1 MRSWLKQWDSLPI
14 VSTLLLDKMP
24 RLFSGLGLLAILLV
38 SCSVSATPTP
48 AATEISTPLPT
59 MSPTPPPSPFIILAY
74 ATEGIVADI
83 IPYDKLT
90 HINYAF
96 LTPKDDGTFNPIN
109 NSWKLKQIVAVGHS
123 KNVKVLI
130 SVGGWGWDK
139 QFETMAASSES
150 RRAFAQNLRAFV
162 DEYQLD
168 GADIDWEYPDAGE
181 SSEHFLSLI
190 QELRAALPDKL
201 LTTAVV
207 SYGDNALGIHPES
220 FELFDFVNV
229 MTYDG
234 PDHGTMEQF
243 EKGLAYWTERGLP
256 KEKIVMGMPFYAHVK
271 DSSAEG
277 VTFAKLVQAD
287 PAAAQVDE
295 FDYYGMTE
303 VYNGIPTVQAKT
315 RRAME
320 QASGVMFWALDHDT
334 QGDLSLVNAIYQ
346 TAHSTP

>member
-1 MRSWLKQWDSLPI
+1 MS
-14 VSTLLLDKMP
+14 
-24 RLFSGLGLLAILLV
+24 RLFSSLGLFAIFLT
-38 SCSVSATPTP
+38 SCSASATATSIPAETPTP
-48 AATEISTPLPT
+48 FPT
-59 MSPTPPPSPFIILAY
+59 MTPTSIPSQFIVLAY
-74 ATEGIVADI
+74 ATEGIVADL

-96 LTPKDDGTFNPIN
+96 LTPKDDGTFNPIT
-109 NSWKLKQIVAVGHS
+109 NSSKLKQIVSVGHT

-130 SVGGWGWDK
+130 SVGGWGWDG
-139 QFETMAASSES
+139 QFETVAASPES
-150 RRAFAQNLRAFV
+150 RSAFVKNLKAFV

-181 SSEHFLSLI
+181 SSQHFRALI
-190 QELRAALPDKL
+190 QELRAAMPDQL

-207 SYGDNALGIHPES
+207 AYGDNALGIHPDS
-220 FELFDFVNV
+220 FELFNFINV

-243 EKGLAYWTERGLP
+243 KKGLTYWTERGLP
-256 KEKIVMGMPFYAHVK
+256 KEKIVMGMPFYSHVK

-295 FDYYGMTE
+295 FNYYGMTE
-303 VYNGIPTVQAKT
+303 IYNGIPTVQAKT
-315 RRAME
+315 RLAME
-320 QASGVMFWALDHDT
+320 KASGVMFWALDHDT
-334 QGDLSLVNAIYQ
+334 QGELSLVNTIYQ
-346 TAHSTP
+346 TAHPAP